1 MVFSGD
7 ASKMEEDV
15 TARTVT
21 KWHRGCVC
29 EQSWKIIVI
38 KQKMNQEPVSS
49 QKAFSEAFQ
58 IFRSGEHNMDQVSR
72 WLSKLGV

>member
-38 KQKMNQEPVSS
+38 K
-49 QKAFSEAFQ
+49 
-58 IFRSGEHNMDQVSR
+58 
-72 WLSKLGV
+72 